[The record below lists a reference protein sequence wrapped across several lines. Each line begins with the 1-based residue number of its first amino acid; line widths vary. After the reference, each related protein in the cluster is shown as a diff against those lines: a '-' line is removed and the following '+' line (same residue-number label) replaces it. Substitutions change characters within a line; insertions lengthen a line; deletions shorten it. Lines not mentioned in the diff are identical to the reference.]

1 MALSNISREVC
12 QDLLEKLNVN
22 QIVDSNDLVKVKTQH
37 ANMAKLSV
45 LYKQLMFVKKE
56 IEEVVEDI
64 RINSIIN
71 DVEIKCKKYANQ
83 KYFLYKKLE
92 DDNLYFSRLSP
103 RDYNYE
109 PKDMYLGTYLL
120 DMDYTWKKLE

>member
-1 MALSNISREVC
+1 MALSNISRQVC

-83 KYFLYKKLE
+83 KYFLYTC
-92 DDNLYFSRLSP
+92 FSRMVQ
-103 RDYNYE
+103 E
-109 PKDMYLGTYLL
+109 KIF
-120 DMDYTWKKLE
+120 

>member
-64 RINSIIN
+64 QGI
-71 DVEIKCKKYANQ
+71 VEVFGKEGGYDYIFDSRNIMYADKK
-83 KYFLYKKLE
+83 FELTEEVIKKLNTE
-92 DDNLYFSRLSP
+92 
-103 RDYNYE
+103 E
-109 PKDMYLGTYLL
+109 
-120 DMDYTWKKLE
+120 

>member
-1 MALSNISREVC
+1 MALSNVSREVC

-22 QIVDSNDLVKVKTQH
+22 QIVDIISNDLVKVKTQH

-64 RINSIIN
+64 RVNSIIN
-71 DVEIKCKKYANQ
+71 EVEQIAFPKCKKYANQ
-83 KYFLYKKLE
+83 KYFLYKKV
-92 DDNLYFSRLSP
+92 FF
-103 RDYNYE
+103 
-109 PKDMYLGTYLL
+109 
-120 DMDYTWKKLE
+120 

>member
-1 MALSNISREVC
+1 MV
-12 QDLLEKLNVN
+12 DFLN
-22 QIVDSNDLVKVKTQH
+22 LVKVKTQH

-71 DVEIKCKKYANQ
+71 EVEIKCKKYANQ
-83 KYFLYKKLE
+83 KYFLYILHVYSFCMF
-92 DDNLYFSRLSP
+92 DFLYVL
-103 RDYNYE
+103 YV
-109 PKDMYLGTYLL
+109 
-120 DMDYTWKKLE
+120 